1 MFMNRNNMSIPD
13 NFATL
18 YKTISNAELL
28 DILENPDD
36 FQPLAVEAASI
47 EFKKRNL
54 SAAEIEIAKEIL
66 RGKTLEK
73 ERQKE
78 NLKKIENSF
87 RSTGQTLLDTL
98 NPIQEGTVNIEKT
111 IRFIVISFAVF
122 FLYNLLSNW
131 KLIIFYIRDFS
142 YSPLGS
148 LFVLFP
154 FLILPI
160 ALPVFLKRKPLGW
173 LLLVILLSYLI
184 SGEALGLFHSLSWR
198 PSGIQSLDAFLSKP
212 SPVRNIIRLAAL
224 LGILYIF
231 CRAVIRDIY
240 KIPKSRMITTIILTT
255 LLTFILS
262 FIII

>member
-1 MFMNRNNMSIPD
+1 MSIPD

-122 FLYNLLSNW
+122 FC
-131 KLIIFYIRDFS
+131 IIY
-142 YSPLGS
+142 
-148 LFVLFP
+148 
-154 FLILPI
+154 
-160 ALPVFLKRKPLGW
+160 
-173 LLLVILLSYLI
+173 
-184 SGEALGLFHSLSWR
+184 
-198 PSGIQSLDAFLSKP
+198 
-212 SPVRNIIRLAAL
+212 
-224 LGILYIF
+224 
-231 CRAVIRDIY
+231 
-240 KIPKSRMITTIILTT
+240 
-255 LLTFILS
+255 
-262 FIII
+262 